1 MRFTGK
7 LKSWNDDRGFGF
19 IAPAAPGREIFVHIS
34 AFPRDGLRPTVGESL
49 DYEVGAGKDGKP
61 AAIRVYR
68 KVVGQA
74 LKRPHTR
81 APQGRSRRSFTP
93 RLVALALAIAIGAYA
108 YSTYSRHARS
118 KEWRVAEA
126 AAPAD
131 TGEVAQVQYH
141 CDGRTHCS
149 QMTSCSE
156 AKFFLKNCPDT
167 KMDGNH
173 DGVPCEQQWCT
184 APWSK

>member
-1 MRFTGK
+1 MRLTGT
-7 LKSWNDDRGFGF
+7 LKSWNGDRGFGF
-19 IAPAAPGREIFVHIS
+19 IAPAADGRDVFVHIS
-34 AFPRDGLRPTVGESL
+34 AFPRDGSRPTVGESL
-49 DYEVGAGKDGKP
+49 DYEVGTGRDGKP

-68 KVVGQA
+68 KVVRQA
-74 LKRPHTR
+74 VNRPHLR
-81 APQGRSRRSFTP
+81 VQPSRNRRSFTP
-93 RLVALALAIAIGAYA
+93 KLIGLALAIAIGAYG
-108 YSTYSRHARS
+108 YSTYSRHERS
-118 KEWRVAEA
+118 KVS
-126 AAPAD
+126 
-131 TGEVAQVQYH
+131 GVAQVAASPDMGEMTQVQFH
-141 CDGRTHCS
+141 CDGRTYCS